1 MTQQLS
7 ALPRVQPTTAAHP
20 AAALT
25 SANDAE
31 PAFADTLESTLDEIA
46 AAADDAE
53 SLSTTGATS
62 TAVDGALGLILPP
75 GIGTDSGNRSPQSGS
90 DLPPDLQWMDANSAL
105 PPVLLEAQTVVDAA
119 VSQPMPPAPTPD
131 VKVALGDMA
140 APASEIIAALPT
152 PARAPASAQASVS
165 TAASVLVAD
174 ALNAREA
181 LALPTHAAAQTATQD
196 QQAQQQRTQKD
207 LESLTSFASV
217 LVPVKERGAEP
228 PLPAMLSPAT
238 AEMVTANSS
247 VPPFTASALVA
258 PHLVTTSSA
267 ALGKVDL
274 AIPQAPGQPGWGDVF
289 ADRVSFA
296 VRQSLQEAEIRL
308 NPPQLGQVDVRIVM
322 HNDQASLMFSS
333 PHSAVRDAI
342 EASVARL
349 RDMLA
354 ESGFSLVN
362 VDVSDKSL
370 AQQHDAREQQ
380 DSRRGGSQA
389 AYRADFEFTQ
399 NAPAVLGATGAG
411 SVDYYV

>member
-7 ALPRVQPTTAAHP
+7 ALPRVQSTTAAHP

-46 AAADDAE
+46 AADDAE
-53 SLSTTGATS
+53 SSSTTGTKSA
-62 TAVDGALGLILPP
+62 AIDDALGLILPP

-90 DLPPDLQWMDANSAL
+90 DLPLDLQWMDANSAL

-119 VSQPMPPAPTPD
+119 VSQPMPPAATPD

-152 PARAPASAQASVS
+152 PARAPASAQASVAVS
-165 TAASVLVAD
+165 TPASVLVAD

-196 QQAQQQRTQKD
+196 QQQRTQKD
-207 LESLTSFASV
+207 LELLTSFVSV

-333 PHSAVRDAI
+333 PHGAVRDAI

-399 NAPAVLGATGAG
+399 NAPAGLGATGAG